1 MPLGILNN
9 IPSLSAENELTLTSN
24 ALNTTLEQLSSGSRI
39 NSGADD
45 PAGLS
50 IANGLEANISALTQ
64 SVSNANDGV
73 GELQL
78 ADGALAQVTNLLNT
92 AVTLATESAT
102 GTVSNSQRV
111 AIQAQYASILAEI
124 NQIGTATTYNGQSVF
139 QGGAAPNLNAADSA
153 NNATTAPLNLNTV
166 LTVGGTTT
174 WSAGG
179 VTDSFTAASTGGA
192 NPNEVTGAGTGLTA
206 ASILATGATVTATR
220 GTGTT
225 IYTATAPTTVGALE
239 NAINTGAAVT
249 GITVT
254 GTDSAG
260 HTGYQAVL
268 NAAGSLQVTDLNGNS
283 DLTLAET
290 GTNTN
295 QVITSGGNLTN
306 NTVLANGAI
315 LTLTR
320 STGTDIYT
328 VGAGG
333 STVGEL
339 LNVVNG
345 GAAITGDNITVTGTD
360 SVTAHTGFTAAL
372 QNGNL
377 AITNN
382 NGGTA
387 LIAVETGDTNTNEV
401 TSTTAG
407 LLTTSAL
414 GAGDVFTA
422 TRNGAVVN
430 YTVGASGTTVASLLT
445 AINTGATVAGQV
457 TVAGVAG
464 ASTANYTAVLSA
476 GGNIQ
481 LTDGNNNKD
490 VTFVES
496 GATNIHAVSD
506 LGTTLVGGND
516 VAAGTVLTLTRGTGI
531 STYTVAAGATTYT
544 ELAAVIQSGVGANGV
559 VVGGADVHTGYT
571 SSINGNGNLLI
582 TDTTASGTLTA
593 AETVTTDLGT
603 FANTDLA
610 AATGTYSNTLVNGT
624 LGALAANP
632 DNTLGA
638 FTANA
643 AATSTVQNLINAI
656 NSDTT
661 VGAKATLT
669 NGQVVVTDP
678 EGRADLAVSTTD
690 TLLGALV
697 AGAST
702 NFATP
707 TTSAAATPDLNEL
720 LGNAGGLTAA
730 SALTNGG
737 VTSFTAGGKTFSFT
751 ANTTN
756 GLTVGALIAAINNPT
771 DTAGLQAY
779 LTNGNLEVVDPN
791 NNSNV
796 AVNPSNTET
805 VFGTFTNPSTTAST
819 LTNIFL
825 SDSTA
830 IGSTQI
836 AISIGGLTTTGLA
849 NGSGGN
855 PADLAST
862 DLDTQTDSQAA
873 LVLINQAISNVASVR
888 GTLGASVNR
897 LTAASNVINSQVQNL
912 TSAENTIT
920 AADIPTVVANLTKYS
935 ILEQTGISA
944 LAQAN
949 QQQQLVLKLLQ

>member
-9 IPSLSAENELTLTSN
+9 IPSLVAENELTLTSN
-24 ALNTTLEQLSSGSRI
+24 ALNSTLQQLSSGSRI

-50 IANGLEANISALTQ
+50 IANGLQANIAALTQ

-78 ADGALAQVTNLLNT
+78 ADGALSQVTTLLDT

-102 GTVSNSQRV
+102 GTVSNSQRT

-139 QGGAAPNLNAADSA
+139 QGGSAPNLNAAVSG
-153 NNATTAPLNLNTV
+153 NSATTAPLSLNTV
-166 LTVGGTTT
+166 LTVGGETSV
-174 WSAGG
+174 SAGG
-179 VTDSFTAASTGGA
+179 VTFTYTAQGTGGA
-192 NPNEVTGAGTGLTA
+192 NPNEVTGSGTGLTA
-206 ASILATGATVTATR
+206 ASVLATGATVTLTR
-220 GTGTT
+220 ATGTT
-225 IYTATAPTTVGALE
+225 VFTATAPTTVGALE

-249 GITVT
+249 GIAVT

-268 NAAGSLQVTDLNGNS
+268 NSAGSLQVTDLNDNN
-283 DLTLAET
+283 DLALAET

-295 QVITSGGNLTN
+295 QVTTSNGDLTA
-306 NTVLANGAI
+306 NTTLASGAI

-320 STGTDIYT
+320 ATGTDIYT
-328 VGAGG
+328 VSGTGTTIGDLIGVINSGVGA
-333 STVGEL
+333 
-339 LNVVNG
+339 N
-345 GAAITGDNITVTGTD
+345 NIAVTGTD
-360 SVTAHTGFTAAL
+360 SVTGHTGFTAAL
-372 QNGNL
+372 SNGNL
-377 AITNN
+377 QITDTNN
-382 NGGTA
+382 NNDLT
-387 LIAVETGDTNTNEV
+387 AVETGDTNLNEV
-401 TSTTAG
+401 TSSAGGLTATT
-407 LLTTSAL
+407 AL

-422 TRNGAVVN
+422 TRNGAVTT
-430 YTVGASGTTVASLLT
+430 YTVGSSGSTVASLLA

-457 TVAGVAG
+457 TVGGAGSA
-464 ASTANYTAVLSA
+464 ANYTAALV
-476 GGNIQ
+476 GGEIQ

-496 GATNIHAVSD
+496 GATNIHQVTDGVGD
-506 LGTTLVGGND
+506 LT
-516 VAAGTVLTLTRGTGI
+516 AGTDLANGDVFTLTRGTGTT
-531 STYTVAAGATTYT
+531 TYTVAGTTST
-544 ELAAVIQSGVGANGV
+544 VAELEAVIASGTTANGIT
-559 VVGGADVHTGYT
+559 VGGTDASHAGYT
-571 SSINGNGNLLI
+571 ASLTGGGNLLI
-582 TDTTASGTLTA
+582 TDSTASGTLTA
-593 AETVTTDLGT
+593 AQGTGTDLGT

-610 AATGTYSNTLVNGT
+610 ATTGTYSNTLVDGT

-632 DNTLGA
+632 DNTLGT

-669 NGQVVVTDP
+669 NGQLVVTDP
-678 EGRADLAVSTTD
+678 EGRADLQVTTTD
-690 TLLGALV
+690 TLLGAAV
-697 AGAST
+697 EGAAT
-702 NFATP
+702 NFTTP
-707 TTSAAATPDLNEL
+707 TTTAAATPDLNEL
-720 LGNAGGLTAA
+720 IGNAGGLTAN

-737 VTSFTAGGKTFSFT
+737 VTSFSAGGKTFSFT

-756 GLTVGALIAAINNPT
+756 GLTVGALIAAINNPS
-771 DTAGLQAY
+771 DPAGLQAY

-791 NNSNV
+791 NNSDV
-796 AVNPSNTET
+796 AVSPTNTET

-836 AISIGGLTTTGLA
+836 AVSIGGLTTTGIT
-849 NGSGGN
+849 NGTGGN
-855 PADLAST
+855 AADLAST
-862 DLDTQTDSQAA
+862 DLDTQTDAQTA
-873 LVLINQAISNVASVR
+873 LTLINQAISNIASVR